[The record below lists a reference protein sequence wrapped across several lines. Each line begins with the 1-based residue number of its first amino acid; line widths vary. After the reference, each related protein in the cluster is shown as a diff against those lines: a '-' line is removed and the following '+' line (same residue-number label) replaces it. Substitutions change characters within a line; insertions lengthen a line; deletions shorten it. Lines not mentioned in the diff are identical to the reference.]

1 MIEELY
7 KKKIIRDFLSLFSES
22 KWKELLFLSI
32 EYGIILLKRNY
43 NVASL
48 SLDDLNTILD
58 DLKEEETK
66 RLRQNMKKYEKDPGN
81 DRSGA
86 KSNLVTKPSSNWRK
100 GDETNFEQVRHNS
113 KPKAIDFDFDKK
125 IGKTT
130 LEKILKSKNDKTNI
144 VNYENI
150 YPVWWGD
157 ANKKSLNNYN
167 KTVKSI

>member
-58 DLKEEETK
+58 DLKDEEAK
-66 RLRQNMKKYEKDPGN
+66 RLRQNMKKYEKELRKD
-81 DRSGA
+81 DKTGA
-86 KSNLVTKPSSNWRK
+86 SNLVTKPSSNWRK
-100 GDETNFEQVRHNS
+100 GDETNFEQARFNS
-113 KPKAIDFDFDKK
+113 KTKKIDFDKK
-125 IGKTT
+125 IGKST

-144 VNYENI
+144 VNYDNI
-150 YPVWWGD
+150 YPIWWGD
-157 ANKKSLNNYN
+157 ANKKSFNH
-167 KTVKSI
+167 KTVF